1 MRAQLLSEPEK
12 PDDAD
17 LDARLDA
24 LRSRIDTKR
33 PKADGDGRVSSEK
46 VGAGGIGQAFKLS
59 SEFIAGIVVG
69 AGLGYLFDQFFD
81 TTPWGMIVLL
91 LLGFCAGILNVL
103 RSAGMVAES
112 EMRLRPA
119 QEMAKKSSKDG
130 DVSQPERSDGGD

>member
-1 MRAQLLSEPEK
+1 LSDSEK
-12 PDDAD
+12 PDDTD
-17 LDARLDA
+17 LDARLDS

-33 PKADGDGRVSSEK
+33 PKTDDNGRVAAEK
-46 VGAGGIGQAFKLS
+46 VGAGGIGQAMKLS

-81 TTPWGMIVLL
+81 TTPWGMIILL

-119 QEMAKKSSKDG
+119 QEMARKSGNNSDDAASGTSKDP
-130 DVSQPERSDGGD
+130 D

>member
-1 MRAQLLSEPEK
+1 
-12 PDDAD
+12 
-17 LDARLDA
+17 
-24 LRSRIDTKR
+24 
-33 PKADGDGRVSSEK
+33 VSAEK
-46 VGAGGIGQAFKLS
+46 VGTGGIGQAFKLS

-69 AGLGYLFDQFFD
+69 AGLGYLFDQYFE

-119 QEMAKKSSKDG
+119 QEMAKKSTEEGKNTRPEGPKDG
-130 DVSQPERSDGGD
+130 D

>member
-1 MRAQLLSEPEK
+1 MSDSEK
-12 PDDAD
+12 PDDTD
-17 LDARLDA
+17 LDARLDS

-33 PKADGDGRVSSEK
+33 PKTDDNGRVAAEK
-46 VGAGGIGQAFKLS
+46 VGAGGIGQAMKLS

-81 TTPWGMIVLL
+81 TTPWGMIILL

-119 QEMAKKSSKDG
+119 QEMARKSGNNSDDAASGTSKDP
-130 DVSQPERSDGGD
+130 D